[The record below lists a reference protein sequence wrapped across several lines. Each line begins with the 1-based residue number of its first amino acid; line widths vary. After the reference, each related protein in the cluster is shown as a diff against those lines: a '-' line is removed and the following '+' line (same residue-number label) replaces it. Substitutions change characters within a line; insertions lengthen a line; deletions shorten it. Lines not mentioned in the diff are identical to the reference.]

1 MIRDIKMKEQ
11 IVLDK
16 EEYEMY
22 LEAVKHVSQA
32 VVLVVVFNE
41 NTQRQTIL
49 FGPSASNQI
58 KALIEMKDEEIKSLK
73 AHIDMIKKKSLFK
86 RIINSI

>member
-1 MIRDIKMKEQ
+1 MKEQ

-58 KALIEMKDEEIKSLK
+58 RALIELKDEEIKSLK
-73 AHIDMIKKKSLFK
+73 AHIDMIKKRNLFK
-86 RIINSI
+86 RIINCI

>member
-11 IVLDK
+11 VVLDK

-41 NTQRQTIL
+41 NTQRQSIL

-58 KALIEMKDEEIKSLK
+58 RALIEMKDEEIKSLK
-73 AHIDMIKKKSLFK
+73 AIST
-86 RIINSI
+86 

>member
-1 MIRDIKMKEQ
+1 MKEQ
-11 IVLDK
+11 VILDK

-41 NTQRQTIL
+41 NTKRQTIL
-49 FGPSASNQI
+49 FGPNASNQI
-58 KALIEMKDEEIKSLK
+58 RALIELKDEEIKSLK
-73 AHIDMIKKKSLFK
+73 AHIDMIKKRGLFK
-86 RIINSI
+86 RIINCI

>member
-1 MIRDIKMKEQ
+1 MKEQ
-11 IVLDK
+11 VILDK

-41 NTQRQTIL
+41 DTHRQTIL

-58 KALIEMKDEEIKSLK
+58 RALIELKDEEIKSLK
-73 AHIDMIKKKSLFK
+73 AHIEMIKKRSLFK
-86 RIINSI
+86 RIINCL